1 MEEFKMGDITLFAK
15 DKQGNLRCL
24 PQDHATVDLN
34 AMADGATMKLIN
46 QKNGWKGV
54 CVYQDLTNPGTD
66 FLLLFIGK
74 NPGSDFHI
82 LVIGKTSGSGVLKI
96 PAGPI
101 LELQSQYSLHIL
113 QRVVPNDGSSD
124 GDTFLAR
131 SSAVKLCLQIHL
143 IHPPPPLTESTK

>member
-1 MEEFKMGDITLFAK
+1 MGDITLFAK

-24 PQDHATVDLN
+24 PQDHATTDLN

-96 PAGPI
+96 PAGLV
-101 LELQSQYSLHIL
+101 LEFVSQSWLHIL

-124 GDTFLAR
+124 EDTSFSQQEVL
-131 SSAVKLCLQIHL
+131 
-143 IHPPPPLTESTK
+143 PLNYACKST